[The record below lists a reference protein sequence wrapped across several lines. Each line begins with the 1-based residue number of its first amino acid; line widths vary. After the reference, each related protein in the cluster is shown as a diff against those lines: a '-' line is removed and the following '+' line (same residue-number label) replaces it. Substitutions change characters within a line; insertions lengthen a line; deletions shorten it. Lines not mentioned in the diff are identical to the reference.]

1 MCTVGK
7 VSCRIKRVLHY
18 RHKYHFLSETKDPTV
33 YKEFACDWLLLN
45 YEYCDTVRLTVFAF
59 CQHTLIGLMTDAS
72 LLFCQ

>member
-1 MCTVGK
+1 M
-7 VSCRIKRVLHY
+7 
-18 RHKYHFLSETKDPTV
+18 DPPV
-33 YKEFACDWLLLN
+33 YKEFAYDWLLLN